1 MKPHDKILLKN
12 HREIIAPVSV
22 SVFDLNGFSY
32 FSALIHWLAFWPV
45 FHFRFCI
52 LGLYLP
58 ILDNHYL
65 ELNFKTDS
73 AYSLW
78 PIRHLVWQI

>member
-32 FSALIHWLAFWPV
+32 FSSLIHWLAFWPV
-45 FHFRFCI
+45 LPDIHGQRESVSFQI
-52 LGLYLP
+52 LYFGALLTH
-58 ILDNHYL
+58 IG
-65 ELNFKTDS
+65 
-73 AYSLW
+73 
-78 PIRHLVWQI
+78 